1 MTAPQTLA
9 RPLAA
14 RIDALAALTDS
25 IADAPPVPQAVIDA
39 AAGALESGQTHY
51 TDRPG
56 IEPLR
61 ARVVEGL
68 RRRFG
73 IELDA
78 GQVTITCGATE
89 ARFVAVKQL
98 AAGKAILA
106 PGGGARLAQAAA
118 LVGVPL
124 LMTLGEPTDIA
135 ILHLTPA
142 DNPIVAD
149 LLLAAAQGYGWWVIF
164 DTSVAG
170 DRLAHPALNAEL
182 APKVISIGSYSPAL
196 PGWRVGWLAG
206 SSAHNRLRAYKQ
218 SMTICTTSI
227 SQWAALGLEAEA

>member
-1 MTAPQTLA
+1 MSAPRTLA

-14 RIDALAALTDS
+14 RIAALAEPTEYA
-25 IADAPPVPQAVIDA
+25 ADAPLVWEGVTA
-39 AAGALESGQTHY
+39 AAQAALESGQTHY

-61 ARVVEGL
+61 ARAVNWLSARYGV
-68 RRRFG
+68 
-73 IELDA
+73 ELDS

-106 PGGGARLAQAAA
+106 PDGGRLLTGAAA
-118 LVGVPL
+118 LVGVPIL
-124 LMTLGEPTDIA
+124 TTLHEPTA
-135 ILHLTPA
+135 VSILYLTPA
-142 DNPIVAD
+142 DDPATAD
-149 LLLAAAQGYGWWVIF
+149 LLLAAASQYGWWVIF

-170 DRLAHPALNAEL
+170 SRLTHPSLNADL
-182 APKVISIGSYSPAL
+182 APTVISIGSYSYAL
-196 PGWRVGWLAG
+196 PGWRVGWMAG
-206 SSAHNRLRAYKQ
+206 SSAHNKLRGYKQ
-218 SMTICTTSI
+218 SMTICTTSV